1 MLQEDLVDYSI
12 ELARLVCLNEELHVK
27 TIKAK
32 ANLQEFERSLFN
44 IIVSNDCSGVIYN
57 ESVSMLRN
65 KLNDT
70 NFTDGIYSTID
81 EGIITFYDADSNPLL
96 TYQINI
102 LDEDYNLNTY

>member
-1 MLQEDLVDYSI
+1 MLQENLVDYSI

-57 ESVSMLRN
+57 ESVSILRN
-65 KLNDT
+65 KLNDS

-96 TYQINI
+96 TYQIDL
-102 LDEDYNLNTY
+102 LDEDYNLNDY